1 MRTLTRRLA
10 TAAAAACALALIP
23 LTTGSAP
30 AASAAAYPAQTQVHD
45 PGRVTGTMHGRCYL
59 RAGGKLPDPRCTPG
73 SFDPAMTKTRL
84 CAPGFRTSTYRPPSS
99 QTSRAKY
106 HVVEPAYGQ
115 RNVAGELD
123 HLVPLELGG
132 SNDMTNFWVE
142 AGKIPNPKDA
152 VENHLHAMVCAG
164 RISLRTAQLDI
175 AHDWMTAP

>member
-1 MRTLTRRLA
+1 MRIVTGRLA
-10 TAAAAACALALIP
+10 RAAAAACALALIP
-23 LTTGSAP
+23 LTTAAP
-30 AASAAAYPAQTQVHD
+30 AASAAAYPALTQVHD
-45 PGRVTGTMHGRCYL
+45 PGHITGTMHVRCYL

-73 SFDPAMTKTRL
+73 SFDPAMTRARL
-84 CAPGFRTSTYRPPSS
+84 CAPGYRTSTYRPPSS
-99 QTSRAKY
+99 QTSWAKY

-115 RNVAGELD
+115 RNVPGELD

-164 RISLRTAQLDI
+164 KISLRTAQLDI

>member
-1 MRTLTRRLA
+1 MPARTRRLA
-10 TAAAAACALALIP
+10 TAAAACALALIP
-23 LTTGSAP
+23 LTTAAAP
-30 AASAAAYPAQTQVHD
+30 AASAAAYPALTRVHD
-45 PGRVTGTMHGRCYL
+45 PGHVTGTMHGRCSL

-73 SFDPAMTKTRL
+73 SFDPAMTKARL
-84 CAPGFRTSTYRPPSS
+84 CAPGYRTSTYRPPTS

-115 RNVAGELD
+115 RNVSGELD

-142 AGKIPNPKDA
+142 AGKIPNPKDT
-152 VENHLHAMVCAG
+152 VENHLHAMVCTG